1 MTNRDK
7 CAIKC
12 FVVVIF
18 SCSVDEGRMIS
29 LSVHRYTEARLFSD
43 ACISEGNRLNNTAT
57 MIKLLLYFW
66 MISIK
71 TLFLV
76 ALFLV
81 ALISCSKDKH

>member
-1 MTNRDK
+1 VTNRDK

-12 FVVVIF
+12 FVEVIF

-29 LSVHRYTEARLFSD
+29 LSVHRYAETWLFSD

-57 MIKLLLYFW
+57 MVKLLLYFW
-66 MISIK
+66 IISIK

-76 ALFLV
+76 P
-81 ALISCSKDKH
+81 LISCSKNKH

>member
-29 LSVHRYTEARLFSD
+29 LSVHRYAEAWLFSD
-43 ACISEGNRLNNTAT
+43 AGIGEGNRLNNTAT

-71 TLFLV
+71 SLFLV
-76 ALFLV
+76 S
-81 ALISCSKDKH
+81 LISCSKDKH

>member
-1 MTNRDK
+1 MTNKDE

-29 LSVHRYTEARLFSD
+29 LSVHRYAEARLFSD
-43 ACISEGNRLNNTAT
+43 ACISEGNRLNNTA
-57 MIKLLLYFW
+57 MIKLLLYFQ

-71 TLFLV
+71 TLFL
-76 ALFLV
+76 LV
-81 ALISCSKDKH
+81 KIKTNVKSAIQTI